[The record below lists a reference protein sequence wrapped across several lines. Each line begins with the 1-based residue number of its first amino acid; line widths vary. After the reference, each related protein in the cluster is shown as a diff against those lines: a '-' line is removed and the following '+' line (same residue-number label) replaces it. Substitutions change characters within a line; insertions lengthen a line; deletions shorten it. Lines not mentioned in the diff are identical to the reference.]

1 MSEPNAPIWG
11 AHQRP
16 LLSLDEA
23 WDSIAREVQPSAHET
38 VRLEAA
44 YGRTLAA
51 PVTATD
57 DYPPF
62 DKAMMDGFAVR
73 TEDCTSPNATLR
85 IIGSAPAGGQFG
97 STVQSGE
104 AVRINTGA
112 PVPKGADAVVR
123 IEDTSLSN
131 DGASVRLHL
140 VTRSYQNITRAGTHA
155 RRGDFILAP
164 PVLLEAPQIGVL
176 AANGYDTVNVFPT
189 IRVAIAPTGD
199 ELVPPGM
206 ARGPGL
212 IHESNGSMLS
222 ALMRQFGATPHHVGI
237 IRDNDDELR
246 QKLSE
251 ALAQPVLIAVG
262 GMSMGTLDLVPKAL
276 ARLGVEWRFHGVN
289 MRPGKPVAYGRGPA
303 GQHVFGLPGNPV
315 SAYVCSWLFVRM
327 AVRGLAGHAV
337 RPPHTWR
344 AMLTRPVKP
353 SRDGRP
359 AFLPA
364 RVWNDAEQGMVVE
377 PCGWGGS
384 GDPFGA
390 ALANALIVRRE
401 PAVAVDAGDAVDVI
415 LISSEV

>member
-1 MSEPNAPIWG
+1 MTEPIASLWG
-11 AHQRP
+11 ANQRP

-23 WDSIAREVQPSAHET
+23 WESIAREVQPLAHET
-38 VRLEAA
+38 ARLDEAH
-44 YGRTLAA
+44 GRTLAA

-73 TEDCTSPNATLR
+73 AEDCSTPDTTLR
-85 IIGSAPAGGQFG
+85 VIGSAPAGGVFD
-97 STVQSGE
+97 SPVQSGE

-112 PVPKGADAVVR
+112 PVPNGADAVVR
-123 IEDTSLSN
+123 IEDTSLSS
-131 DGASVRLHL
+131 DGASVRIL
-140 VTRSYQNITRAGTHA
+140 VTTHPYRNITRAGTHA

-164 PVLLEAPQIGVL
+164 PMLLEAPQIGVL
-176 AANGYDTVNVFPT
+176 AANGYTKIEVFPT

-199 ELVPPGM
+199 ELVQPGM

-212 IHESNGSMLS
+212 IHESNGWMLS

-237 IRDNDDELR
+237 IRDNEDELR
-246 QKLSE
+246 EKLSK
-251 ALAQPVLIAVG
+251 ALAHPVLIAVG
-262 GMSMGTLDLVPKAL
+262 GMSMGTLDLVPKVFAK
-276 ARLGVEWRFHGVN
+276 LGVEWRFHGVN

-344 AMLTRPVKP
+344 ATLTRPLKP
-353 SRDGRP
+353 SKDGRP

-364 RVWNDAEQGMVVE
+364 RVWNDAGQGMVVE

-401 PAVAVDAGDAVDVI
+401 PAVAVDAGGPADVI
-415 LISSEV
+415 LISSEL